1 LLKLQET
8 RIAQN
13 IVFFGKIWY
22 TSLMNKIMLG
32 FIMLSL
38 IVVNGCAFS
47 KLAGGAI
54 GVIETAINTTGKI
67 AEGTGKIIC
76 TGGNAVGKIVE
87 AVGKSADT
95 GGKAI
100 ELVAATP
107 GAKEAVVSYLI
118 P

>member
-54 GVIETAINTTGKI
+54 GVIETAINKQALTMVPVMGWKWNRGAT
-67 AEGTGKIIC
+67 
-76 TGGNAVGKIVE
+76 V
-87 AVGKSADT
+87 DT
-95 GGKAI
+95 DKRM
-100 ELVAATP
+100 V
-107 GAKEAVVSYLI
+107 K
-118 P
+118 